1 MLIVYLL
8 RHLLLLAPQ
17 FIPLLARIPH
27 QSPLHAPFV
36 EDPDTPQPSVFGTDR
51 ENVHIVIK
59 SDILFTPVRSIDAT
73 ANALTHIY
81 FIV

>member
-17 FIPLLARIPH
+17 CIPLLARIPH
-27 QSPLHAPFV
+27 QLPLHALFV
-36 EDPDTPQPSVFGTDR
+36 EDLDTPQLNVFGTDL
-51 ENVHIVIK
+51 ENVHIVIRL
-59 SDILFTPVRSIDAT
+59 DILFTPVQSIDAT
-73 ANALTHIY
+73 ANALIHIY

>member
-8 RHLLLLAPQ
+8 HHLLLLTPQ
-17 FIPLLARIPH
+17 CIPLLVRILH

-36 EDPDTPQPSVFGTDR
+36 EDPDTLLPSVFGMDR

-59 SDILFTPVRSIDAT
+59 LDILFTPVRPIDAT